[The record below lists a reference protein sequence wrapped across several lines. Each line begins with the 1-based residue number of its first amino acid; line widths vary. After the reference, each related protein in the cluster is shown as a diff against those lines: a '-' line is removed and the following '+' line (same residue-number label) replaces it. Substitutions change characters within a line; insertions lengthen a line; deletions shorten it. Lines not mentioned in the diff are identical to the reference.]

1 MLPENIS
8 SPGGKEE
15 SERNSWWYKIFCL
28 ERFWNCSLATVG
40 KSLWISHL
48 GYVLTSAINAANKIQ
63 SFVKKKNSKSLQCVI
78 LQVTAWSTMKQS
90 ESRTSHSRICFCLW
104 CAAPSVPGSRSHLG
118 STALSSKA
126 SMEDL
131 LGTTWKHSSAER
143 KRPGSQWSIDHS
155 PGAATQPARP
165 VALPGRLWVARFPA
179 LTNWLLECWGGA
191 L

>member
-63 SFVKKKNSKSLQCVI
+63 SFVKKKIVNHFSVSSSRWQLDLPWNRVRAEPRTVGSAFACDVLLHQCQGAGPTWAAQLSLQRP
-78 LQVTAWSTMKQS
+78 AW
-90 ESRTSHSRICFCLW
+90 RTS
-104 CAAPSVPGSRSHLG
+104 LG
-118 STALSSKA
+118 QLESTAA
-126 SMEDL
+126 RNGRDQ
-131 LGTTWKHSSAER
+131 GHS
-143 KRPGSQWSIDHS
+143 
-155 PGAATQPARP
+155 GA
-165 VALPGRLWVARFPA
+165 
-179 LTNWLLECWGGA
+179 
-191 L
+191 